1 MVSGLLA
8 AEFSVN
14 SPIMYILYAAIV
26 LFVVIESVFY
36 LVKSLRRAKQ
46 IGMDMGVLKKV
57 VTASVTFSVLPA
69 IGVAI
74 GVATLVGA
82 LGVAFPA
89 IRLSVIGSL
98 QYETQMAAGA
108 AEAITGSTDGITV
121 LMSRGGVTA
130 SEFVT
135 IASVMTLAIIIG
147 PILVVL
153 GYKKFQPQ
161 LAKLGNV
168 KGSADGKINLGELAF
183 AVVFIGMVIGYFGM
197 TIASIAGQ
205 TELASGETVNSA
217 TLVSSYYNFIAVIVA
232 AVFMYL
238 FELLMK
244 NPKMKWLDN
253 FSTAFSMIIAM
264 IVVGVI
270 SYLCGKYGWD
280 PPVKSDALA
289 AVSALM

>member
-1 MVSGLLA
+1 MVLGLLS

-14 SPIMYILYAAIV
+14 SPIIYALYAAIV
-26 LFVVIESVFY
+26 LFVVAESVFY
-36 LVKSLRRAKQ
+36 LVKSLHRAKQ
-46 IGMDMGVLKKV
+46 IGMDMGVIKKV
-57 VTASVTFSVLPA
+57 ITTSVTFSVLPA

-98 QYETQMAAGA
+98 QYEAQMAAGA
-108 AEAITGSTDGITV
+108 AEAITGSTDGLTA
-121 LMSRGGVTA
+121 LMQQGVNA

-183 AVVFIGMVIGYFGM
+183 AVVFIGMVIGYFGI
-197 TIASIAGQ
+197 TIANIAGQ
-205 TELASGETVNSA
+205 TKLETGEMVNSA
-217 TLVSSYYNFIAVIVA
+217 TLVASYYNFIAVIVA
-232 AVFMYL
+232 AIFMYI
-238 FELLMK
+238 FELIIK

-253 FSTAFSMIIAM
+253 FSTAFSMLIAM
-264 IVVGVI
+264 AVVGII
-270 SYLCGKYGWD
+270 SYFCGKNGWD
-280 PPVKSDALA
+280 PKIAQTF
-289 AVSALM
+289 SAISVIV